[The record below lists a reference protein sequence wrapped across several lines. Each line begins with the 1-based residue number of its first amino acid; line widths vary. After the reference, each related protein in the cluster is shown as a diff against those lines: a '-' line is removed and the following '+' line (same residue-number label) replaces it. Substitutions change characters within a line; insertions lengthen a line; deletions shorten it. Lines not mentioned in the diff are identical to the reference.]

1 MPPFV
6 RAPSAD
12 FTNVSG
18 NLVLTNFTNVQ
29 FSATG
34 VFTGQT
40 NGTDYRAVECGFG
53 GPIITPAASAVAT
66 PVLSSTFALGTTPTL
81 PAGTQAG
88 DLIILIP
95 ITDGATVT
103 TLPGGIWTNRTILG
117 AGAGGNAKQ
126 AAFRIL
132 ERVWVDGDTLP
143 VLATPNAVLALR
155 VNPAYRIFRD
165 TTGVNLNGSVFGL
178 GTNDSVT
185 PATEGIILPAMRND
199 LAIGS
204 YDLILTNSRNAAG
217 TQPLLDFAPQGYTQ
231 VANTETAGESVTRRN
246 VWIEGPTTALG
257 DLGLTVQ
264 APVPFQGSNGGGG
277 LRIVFEPV

>member
-12 FTNVSG
+12 FTDVSG
-18 NLVLTNFTNVQ
+18 NLVLTTFTNAQ
-29 FSATG
+29 FSADGT
-34 VFTGQT
+34 FTGQT
-40 NGTDYRAVECGFG
+40 NDVDYRAVECGFG
-53 GPIITPAASAVAT
+53 GPIITPSAAIAAT
-66 PVLSSTFALGTTPTL
+66 PVLSSTFVLGNTPTL

-88 DLIILIP
+88 DRIILIP
-95 ITDGATVT
+95 ITDGATVA

-117 AGAGGNAKQ
+117 AGAGGNNKQ
-126 AAFRIL
+126 VAFRVL

-155 VNPAYRIFRD
+155 VNPAYQVYRAAN
-165 TTGVNLNGSVFGL
+165 GVNLNGSVFGL
-178 GTNDSVT
+178 GTGDSVN
-185 PATEGIILPAMRND
+185 PATEGVILPAMRAD

-204 YDLILTNSRNAAG
+204 YDLIVTSARAVS
-217 TQPLLDFAPQGYTQ
+217 TQVLLDFAPQGYTQ
-231 VANTETAGESVTRRN
+231 IANTEAAGEVATRRT

-257 DLGLTVQ
+257 DLALTVQ
-264 APVPFQGSNGGGG
+264 APVPFNGSNGGGA